1 MRTQYTPRPPYPPDW
16 VDIAEAARLRAA
28 HCCVECGTQ
37 GLLPE
42 EYDDWDAP
50 GNREH
55 IIEVH
60 HVDGDPANC
69 EDANLQPLCRPCH
82 LLAHRRMREKRKR
95 EAAQAAGQVALT
107 I

>member
-1 MRTQYTPRPPYPPDW
+1 MRTIYTPRPPYPPDW
-16 VDIAEAARLRAA
+16 VEIAEAARERTGHRCA
-28 HCCVECGTQ
+28 ECGMQ

-42 EYDDWDAP
+42 EYDDWALP
-50 GNREH
+50 GNKER

-69 EDANLQPLCRPCH
+69 ADENLRPLCRLCH
-82 LLAHRRMREKRKR
+82 RDIHRRMREKRKHADAR
-95 EAAQAAGQVALT
+95 AAGQVQLT

>member
-16 VDIAEAARLRAA
+16 VDIAEAARVRVG
-28 HCCVECGTQ
+28 HCCCECGKQ
-37 GLLPE
+37 GLTPD

-50 GNREH
+50 GNRER

-60 HVDGDPANC
+60 HADGDPANC
-69 EDANLQPLCRPCH
+69 EDSNLQPLCKACH
-82 LLAHRRMREKRKR
+82 RDAHRRMREKRKR
-95 EAAQAAGQVALT
+95 EAAQAAGQTQLT